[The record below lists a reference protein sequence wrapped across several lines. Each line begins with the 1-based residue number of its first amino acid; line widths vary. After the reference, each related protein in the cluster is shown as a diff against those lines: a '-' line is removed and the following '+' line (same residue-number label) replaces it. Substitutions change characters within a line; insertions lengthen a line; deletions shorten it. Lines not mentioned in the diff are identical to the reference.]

1 MEGFV
6 EIWFSDAPP
15 KTLKDSN
22 VSPKVKIIEKDKVR
36 VQFLARSTSR
46 VKRMSEA
53 LGWGLGRVI
62 SESIIHIDLHKP
74 NNNFVSA

>member
-15 KTLKDSN
+15 NSLKDSN
-22 VSPKVKIIEKDKVR
+22 ANSKMKIMKEKGVG
-36 VQFLARSTSR
+36 VCFLIHNTSG
-46 VKRMSEA
+46 VKRMS
-53 LGWGLGRVI
+53 GTPKWGLRQVT

-74 NNNFVSA
+74 NNKLVSA